1 MSFHQPYFGL
11 GLNAAL
17 EDVITL
23 DQCLQDSN
31 DDLGAALPLFS
42 KVRAKEAK
50 ALVELQ
56 HSFDVNASTTLGFI
70 QFVLPLILDGILSKA
85 APKIFAPNPIQLLQ
99 NEKNSFT
106 FVRSR
111 KRLDRA
117 MQLALFVA
125 VGLLVKSVVQSN
137 LVVKFCTAA
146 LGAIGGLLP
155 IIQKKLSRN

>member
-1 MSFHQPYFGL
+1 MGV
-11 GLNAAL
+11 NAAF

-31 DDLGAALPLFS
+31 DNLNEALPLFS

-56 HSFDVNASTTLGFI
+56 HSFDVNASTALGFI

-85 APKIFAPNPIQLLQ
+85 APKVFAPNSIQLLQ

-106 FVRSR
+106 YVRNR
-111 KRLDRA
+111 KRLDRV
-117 MQLALFVA
+117 MQLGLFVA
-125 VGLLVKSVVQSN
+125 VGFVIKTVVQSN
-137 LVVKFCTAA
+137 RVIKLCAA
-146 LGAIGGLLP
+146 AVGGAMGLFP
-155 IIQKKLSRN
+155 IIQSKLMSKK